1 MLECLHRLA
10 ALKRLASEELD
21 DRRGKLAKLR
31 AIYAPRKIIANEER
45 LAKRAEQ
52 LCKILEVK

>member
-1 MLECLHRLA
+1 MFECLHRLA
-10 ALKRLASEELD
+10 TLKRLAIEELD

-31 AIYAPRKIIANEER
+31 AIRAPKSVIENEER
-45 LAKRAEQ
+45 LVNRAEQ

>member
-1 MLECLHRLA
+1 MFECLYRLA

-21 DRRGKLAKLR
+21 DRRDKLAKLR
-31 AIYAPRKIIANEER
+31 AIYAPRKIIANEKR
-45 LAKRAEQ
+45 LVKRAEQ

>member
-1 MLECLHRLA
+1 MFECLYRLA
-10 ALKRLASEELD
+10 TLKRLAIEELD

-31 AIYAPRKIIANEER
+31 AIRAPKSVIENEER
-45 LAKRAEQ
+45 LVKRVEQ

>member
-1 MLECLHRLA
+1 MFECLHRLA
-10 ALKRLASEELD
+10 TLKRLPIEELD

-31 AIYAPRKIIANEER
+31 AIRAPKSVIENEER
-45 LAKRAEQ
+45 LVKRAEK